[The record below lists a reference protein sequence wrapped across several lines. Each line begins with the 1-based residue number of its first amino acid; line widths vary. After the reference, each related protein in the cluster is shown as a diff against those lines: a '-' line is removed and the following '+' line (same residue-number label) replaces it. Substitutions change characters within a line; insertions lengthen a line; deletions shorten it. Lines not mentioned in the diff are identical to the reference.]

1 MTDTSTVRWFG
12 RWEHACGDS
21 GEDDR
26 ADEDT
31 PQADHECDQD
41 DLAGQEDPTWYAE
54 WSCDNCGASGDAYVT
69 DGMPAFSDHVCGS
82 EEAE

>member
-1 MTDTSTVRWFG
+1 MTTDTSTVRWFG

-21 GEDDR
+21 GDDDW

-31 PQADHECDQD
+31 PEADQD

-69 DGMPAFSDHVCGS
+69 DGMPAYSDHVCGP